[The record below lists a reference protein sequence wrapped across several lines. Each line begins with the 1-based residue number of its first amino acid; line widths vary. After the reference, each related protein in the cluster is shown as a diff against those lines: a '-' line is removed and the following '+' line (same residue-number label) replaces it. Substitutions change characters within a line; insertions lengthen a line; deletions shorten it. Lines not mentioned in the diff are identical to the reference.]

1 MSADVWQ
8 RAADCLA
15 DAGCET
21 VFGLPTDEPG
31 LLDAADAHPK
41 LRAVGVRAH
50 RAGACMAVGHAQ
62 ITGKPVVLALGAGP
76 PFGDA
81 VTALVEGDSVCA
93 PLIVV
98 TTRVPA
104 EGLGR
109 GGFQDV
115 DQAALAAAFTTTYLR
130 VPNAGA
136 LTWALRR
143 AVHMSVNGRPGV
155 SVVEIAHEATEGV
168 AGAQPYSGPVR
179 RLRSVPADDELR
191 RAAGVLAAAE
201 RPLLLL
207 GGGARAAGAGP
218 AALALA
224 ERWGAPVMTTAA
236 GRGAVP
242 EDHPLVCGSVGLYAT
257 PPLETVQCGADT
269 VLAVGSRLEETA
281 RMGWDTLDEVA
292 LVQIDCDPAAFGGGM
307 AEPAAALLGDAAQTA
322 SRLTALL
329 PERSPARTD
338 WLRGAARARR
348 TAWLSWTAEGDC
360 AASPARTALH
370 ALDEILPDAVTVHD
384 NGLNDIWSYHWP
396 VHRVGPRGR
405 TVVPGEQ
412 TMLGFGTAAAPGVAL
427 AAQGRPTVVVCG
439 DGGVEMGLDA
449 LPTAAELGLGLV
461 LLVFDNQGYG
471 WPRLLRTEVGAPAGL
486 TRFARPMPVDD
497 IVRALGGEAVSPD
510 LDAIPAALRRARET
524 AASGRIALVR
534 IAVADGDVPPGVR
547 RLFLTEGPQ
556 GAAHAEEDR
565 SVEGGDPI

>member
-1 MSADVWQ
+1 MSGIPSAWQ
-8 RAADCLA
+8 QAAGCLA

-50 RAGACMAVGHAQ
+50 RAGACMAIGHAVV
-62 ITGKPVVLALGAGP
+62 TGRPVVLALGAGP

-81 VTALVEGDSVCA
+81 VTALIEADSLCA
-93 PLIVV
+93 PVVVV
-98 TTRVPA
+98 TTRIPA

-130 VPNAGA
+130 VQDPGTLA
-136 LTWALRR
+136 WALRR

-155 SVVEIAHEATEGV
+155 SVVEVGHEVTEAVIPADAPPGY
-168 AGAQPYSGPVR
+168 GSVR
-179 RLRSVPADDELR
+179 RLRSVPEEAELR
-191 RAAGVLAAAE
+191 RAAGILAVAE

-207 GGGARAAGAGP
+207 GGGARAAAAGP

-236 GRGAVP
+236 GRSTVP

-281 RMGWDTLDEVA
+281 RLGWDTLESVR
-292 LVQIDCDPAAFGGGM
+292 LVQIDSDPAAFGAGVV
-307 AEPAAALLGDAAQTA
+307 EPAAALLGDAAATV
-322 SRLTALL
+322 ALL
-329 PERSPARTD
+329 AGLLPQRTREREE
-338 WLRGAARARR
+338 WLRTAAHARR
-348 TAWLSWTAEGDC
+348 AAQLSWSADGDR
-360 AASPARTALH
+360 ADSPARTALH
-370 ALDEILPDAVTVHD
+370 ALAEIFPEATTVHD
-384 NGLNDIWSYHWP
+384 NGMNDIWSYHWP
-396 VHRVGPRGR
+396 VHRVGPRAR

-427 AAQGRPTVVVCG
+427 AAAGRPTVVVCG
-439 DGGVEMGLDA
+439 DGGAEMGLDA

-461 LLVFDNQGYG
+461 LVVFDNHGYG
-471 WPRLLRTEVGAPAGL
+471 WPRLLRHELDAPTGL
-486 TRFARPMPVDD
+486 TRFARPLPVDD
-497 IVRALGGEAVSPD
+497 VVRGLGGQVESPD
-510 LDAIPAALRRARET
+510 GADTIPAALRRARDA
-524 AASGRIALVR
+524 AASGCIALVR
-534 IAVADGDVPPGVR
+534 IKVPDDDVPPGVR
-547 RLFLTEGPQ
+547 RLFLTG
-556 GAAHAEEDR
+556 GEDA
-565 SVEGGDPI
+565 GDLI